1 MQLGSSS
8 KAAIIVGCTG
18 SAREIE
24 PRLGKG
30 TILIVISGLE
40 TFQSQVLGS
49 RGSFLVDF
57 WGPSCAPCVDLN
69 RALEEMEESYKGQL
83 TFVKVNADEEID
95 IAASYGV
102 RGLPTIFLVR
112 DGRIQERWIGKMS
125 GASLKSK
132 LDKAL
137 GVT

>member
-1 MQLGSSS
+1 MI
-8 KAAIIVGCTG
+8 AIT
-18 SAREIE
+18 
-24 PRLGKG
+24 
-30 TILIVISGLE
+30 GLE
-40 TFQSQVLGS
+40 AFQSMILWS

-69 RALEEMEESYKGQL
+69 RALEDMEETYKGRL
-83 TFVKVNADEEID
+83 TFVKVNADEEVD
-95 IAASYGV
+95 IAVEYGV

-112 DGRIQERWIGKMS
+112 DGQIQERWIGKIS

-137 GVT
+137 GIA

>member
-1 MQLGSSS
+1 M
-8 KAAIIVGCTG
+8 
-18 SAREIE
+18 
-24 PRLGKG
+24 
-30 TILIVISGLE
+30 
-40 TFQSQVLGS
+40 GS

-69 RALEEMEESYKGQL
+69 RALEDMEAVYKGQL

-95 IAASYGV
+95 IAVEYGV

-112 DGRIQERWIGKMS
+112 DGQIKERWIGKIS
-125 GASLKSK
+125 GASLQSK

-137 GVT
+137 GL